1 MSLFGRKPKRA
12 RTWRLFFATD
22 VHGSEQC
29 FRKWLNAGRV
39 YEADVLVLGG
49 DVTGKALVPIV
60 VVGDGLWHTAW
71 HEQELEIRGEEDLA
85 AFQADLARSGYY
97 ARVVEP
103 AGKAELDAD
112 PEVREAAFRAAMR
125 ETLERWSGLAEERL
139 GGTDI
144 SAYAMLGN
152 DDEPELAEV
161 IRAAPA
167 LEYAEDGIFR
177 LPEGVELLSFGYST
191 PTPWNTPRELGED
204 DIARRLAER
213 AAKLSEPSRAIFNLH
228 CPPRDTQLD
237 QAPKLD
243 DQMRP
248 VSGPGGAEMTSV
260 GSAAVRE
267 AIERLQP
274 RVGLH
279 GHVHES
285 PAAQSV
291 GRTICVNPGS
301 EYPDGMLRGVLIDFY
316 DDGGDPSWQMV
327 KG

>member
-1 MSLFGRKPKRA
+1 MSLLKRKPTRS
-12 RTWRLFFATD
+12 RSWRLFFATD

-29 FRKWLNAGRV
+29 FRKWLNAGKV

-60 VVGDGLWHTAW
+60 EEGGDVWRAALHG
-71 HEQELEIRGEEDLA
+71 QELEIHGSGDLEAFRGDLA
-85 AFQADLARSGYY
+85 KSGYY
-97 ARVVEP
+97 ARVVGP
-103 AGKAELDAD
+103 AEKAELDAD
-112 PEVREAAFRAAMR
+112 PEVREAAFREAMG

-139 GGTDI
+139 GGSGI

-152 DDEPELAEV
+152 DDEPELAE
-161 IRAAPA
+161 ILRAAPMI
-167 LEYAEDGIFR
+167 EYAEDGIFL

-191 PTPWNTPRELGED
+191 PTPWHTPRELEEEE
-204 DIARRLAER
+204 IAARIAER
-213 AAKLSEPSRAIFNLH
+213 VASLIDPSRAIFNLH

-243 DQMRP
+243 EQMRP
-248 VSGPGGAEMTSV
+248 VSGPGGAEMVSV

-267 AIERLQP
+267 VIEQMQP

-285 PAAQSV
+285 PAAQTVAS
-291 GRTICVNPGS
+291 TICVNPGS
-301 EYPDGMLRGVLIDFY
+301 EYPDGMLRGVLVDFY
-316 DDGGDPSWQMV
+316 ADEGEPSWQMV